1 MLSRWLPFEEPL
13 VEIEEQIEELK
24 RLAAQEHLDLTD
36 KITRLEE
43 HKHSVMEQVY
53 SDLTPWQKVQ
63 MARHPKRPYTLDYLG
78 ALCSQW
84 FEMHGD
90 RAFADDGAI
99 VAGLGRLASKFG
111 GQAVTIVGNQ
121 KGRDTKERQERNF
134 GQPSPEGF
142 RKGERAMQLGARFNR
157 PIISFIDTPG
167 AACTPEAEERG
178 ISEAIAHSQWLMS
191 QLPVPI
197 IVVIIGEGCSGGA
210 IATALGDRV
219 LMLEHSYYSVISP
232 EGCASILYRDPSEEN
247 RIRATNDLKITAQD
261 ALRLGVIEE
270 IIPEPLGGAHR
281 NLGATAQAIGEAIAR
296 YLEEL
301 NQLSVEELLEQRY
314 QRFRKLGEFE
324 GNAPP
329 NNIAENEVEAAHATQ
344 HGQLPSDVNLHE
356 LLEQDAPLN
365 GDAHLNGA
373 AKSDFVAEEAAGENE
388 ENSPKT

>member
-24 RLAAQEHLDLTD
+24 RLAAQENLDLST
-36 KITRLEE
+36 KITRLED
-43 HKHSVMEQVY
+43 HKHAVMKQVY
-53 SDLTPWQKVQ
+53 SDLSPWQKVL

-78 ALCSQW
+78 VLCSQF

-90 RAFADDGAI
+90 RAYADDGAI
-99 VAGLGRLASKFG
+99 VAGLGRLATKFG
-111 GQAVTIVGNQ
+111 GQAITIVGNQ

-134 GQPSPEGF
+134 GQPAPEGF
-142 RKGERAMQLGARFNR
+142 RKGERAMQLGARFGR

-197 IVVIIGEGCSGGA
+197 VVIIIGEGCSGGA

-232 EGCASILYRDPSEEN
+232 EGCASILYRDSSEEF

-281 NLGATAQAIGEAIAR
+281 NLGATAQLIGEAIAR
-296 YLEEL
+296 HLEEL
-301 NQLSVEELLEQRY
+301 NQLSPEELLEQRY
-314 QRFRKLGEFE
+314 QRFRKLGEYE
-324 GNAPP
+324 GGAPQD
-329 NNIAENEVEAAHATQ
+329 NSAKDEIATAHAVQ
-344 HGQLPSDVNLHE
+344 QGQLPPDMNVRE
-356 LLEQDAPLN
+356 LSEQEAQLN
-365 GDAHLNGA
+365 GNAHLNGA
-373 AKSDFVAEEAAGENE
+373 AKSDAVAEEAAGEDV
-388 ENSPKT
+388 